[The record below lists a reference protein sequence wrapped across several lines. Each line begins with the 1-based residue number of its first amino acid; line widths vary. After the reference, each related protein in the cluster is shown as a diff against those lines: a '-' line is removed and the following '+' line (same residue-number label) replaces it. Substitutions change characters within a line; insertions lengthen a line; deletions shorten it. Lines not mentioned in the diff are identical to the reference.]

1 MLHLGGED
9 VGVER
14 LEFAGGLLVGGHEFL
29 VADALD
35 VGGAE
40 VERQVVRVL
49 VGGAAR
55 EPDAVGVGNDGHA
68 VLVFNRPLV
77 VGHAAADSPLAV
89 ELVVGTDGEE
99 PRVVPV
105 VFDDGGAELG
115 AGKVK
120 VLDVER
126 AEVGPLGPAGRTG
139 EAERVGGLPRG
150 GERDRVGRLDADFH
164 VASQIAH
171 AGGIGIKESI
181 GNIAEGRMA
190 VGVVSDVRA
199 VGETEADGL
208 DRLEHHA
215 HVPTPGPAVAL
226 DVGVDCMAVFANDPA
241 GAKLGL
247 GVLERDA
254 AADAEF
260 FIDLP
265 GQVRVD
271 VEGEDH
277 GLGAALPAFPALAEF
292 RAHAVGDGEAK
303 AGPEAVVDLVRDEA
317 GGNDLALE
325 TAVFALAGVAF
336 VVKIDRNPGARRL
349 HSTSGY
355 LNRIFTVCIGNHTG
369 GSPFHMNIHSDQ

>member
-1 MLHLGGED
+1 M
-9 VGVER
+9 
-14 LEFAGGLLVGGHEFL
+14 
-29 VADALD
+29 
-35 VGGAE
+35 
-40 VERQVVRVL
+40 
-49 VGGAAR
+49 
-55 EPDAVGVGNDGHA
+55 
-68 VLVFNRPLV
+68 
-77 VGHAAADSPLAV
+77 
-89 ELVVGTDGEE
+89 T
-99 PRVVPV
+99 
-105 VFDDGGAELG
+105 
-115 AGKVK
+115 
-120 VLDVER
+120 
-126 AEVGPLGPAGRTG
+126 
-139 EAERVGGLPRG
+139 
-150 GERDRVGRLDADFH
+150 
-164 VASQIAH
+164 
-171 AGGIGIKESI
+171 
-181 GNIAEGRMA
+181 
-190 VGVVSDVRA
+190 VGVVRDVRA

-336 VVKIDRNPGARRL
+336 VGKIDRNPGTRRL
-349 HSTSGY
+349 HARAGEKRHAGGIVVNGGKVVTHDAGAGHGTAH
-355 LNRIFTVCIGNHTG
+355 LDGGLLGELEARGVGLGGKGAGNHHRSG
-369 GSPFHMNIHSDQ
+369 GNLESRVLQRKTPVN